1 MVTIYILECKGGK
14 YYVGKI
20 KSNVYK
26 RIKQHFDGKGAKWT
40 KKYKP
45 IDIVDIRRNKRD
57 YSETLITL
65 EMMKKHGRKNVRGGS
80 LARMRL
86 TKEQIEYV
94 DWKIGDREEK
104 PKVMPK
110 FTTKKSKS
118 SYRAVLLPEETLPLD
133 ICRAMKKNGDGRC
146 KKESTKDDQL
156 CDMHRKS
163 VKSRKWPT
171 ITHEE
176 MANTE
181 LFLSNF
187 DEIPPKSSERK
198 RKNKSSSKQ
207 KHVEPPGLHDE
218 GWVID
223 EELAVLEMMHQ
234 FPDSIDRRDY
244 QFFEDKSEAW
254 KLRWLPKYTKNK
266 TK

>member
-1 MVTIYILECKGGK
+1 
-14 YYVGKI
+14 
-20 KSNVYK
+20 
-26 RIKQHFDGKGAKWT
+26 
-40 KKYKP
+40 
-45 IDIVDIRRNKRD
+45 
-57 YSETLITL
+57 
-65 EMMKKHGRKNVRGGS
+65 
-80 LARMRL
+80 MRL

-104 PKVMPK
+104 PKVMPN
-110 FTTKKSKS
+110 FTSKKSKS

-187 DEIPPKSSERK
+187 DEIPPKSSKRK

-207 KHVEPPGLHDE
+207 KPVDPPGLHDE

-223 EELAVLEMMHQ
+223 EELAVLEMMYE
-234 FPDSIDRRDY
+234 FPDSIDSRDY
-244 QFFEDKSEAW
+244 EFFEDKSEAW
-254 KLRWLPKYTKNK
+254 KLRWLPNFTKLK
-266 TK
+266 

>member
-65 EMMKKHGRKNVRGGS
+65 EMMKKYGRKNVRGGS

-104 PKVMPK
+104 PKVMPN
-110 FTTKKSKS
+110 FISKNPNH
-118 SYRAVLLPEETLPLD
+118 L
-133 ICRAMKKNGDGRC
+133 
-146 KKESTKDDQL
+146 
-156 CDMHRKS
+156 
-163 VKSRKWPT
+163 
-171 ITHEE
+171 
-176 MANTE
+176 TE
-181 LFLSNF
+181 
-187 DEIPPKSSERK
+187 
-198 RKNKSSSKQ
+198 
-207 KHVEPPGLHDE
+207 
-218 GWVID
+218 
-223 EELAVLEMMHQ
+223 
-234 FPDSIDRRDY
+234 
-244 QFFEDKSEAW
+244 QFFCLKKHYLLTYVEQ
-254 KLRWLPKYTKNK
+254 
-266 TK
+266 

>member
-1 MVTIYILECKGGK
+1 
-14 YYVGKI
+14 
-20 KSNVYK
+20 
-26 RIKQHFDGKGAKWT
+26 
-40 KKYKP
+40 
-45 IDIVDIRRNKRD
+45 
-57 YSETLITL
+57 
-65 EMMKKHGRKNVRGGS
+65 
-80 LARMRL
+80 
-86 TKEQIEYV
+86 
-94 DWKIGDREEK
+94 
-104 PKVMPK
+104 
-110 FTTKKSKS
+110 
-118 SYRAVLLPEETLPLD
+118 
-133 ICRAMKKNGDGRC
+133 
-146 KKESTKDDQL
+146 
-156 CDMHRKS
+156 
-163 VKSRKWPT
+163 
-171 ITHEE
+171 

-266 TK
+266 AK